1 MLATVVALINKAVL
15 TSPAS
20 IKEVALMKKRILML
34 LSVVALLVVMLA
46 MSVAPAFADPVK
58 NDPPGFS
65 CGLNDPNDYIEDE
78 SEPGAGEL
86 GKLPENNPIVFGCAP
101 GK

>member
-1 MLATVVALINKAVL
+1 M
-15 TSPAS
+15 
-20 IKEVALMKKRILML
+20 KRIILKL
-34 LSVVALLVVMLA
+34 TAALVMAVMMLA

-65 CGLNDPNDYIEDE
+65 CGLNDPNDYKDGGEFDE
-78 SEPGAGEL
+78 GEPGAGEL
-86 GKLPENNPIVFGCAP
+86 GKVPENNPIVFGCAP

>member
-1 MLATVVALINKAVL
+1 M
-15 TSPAS
+15 
-20 IKEVALMKKRILML
+20 KRIVLKL
-34 LSVVALLVVMLA
+34 TAALVMAVMMLA

-65 CGLNDPNDYIEDE
+65 CGLNDPNDYKDGGEFDE
-78 SEPGAGEL
+78 GEPGAGEL
-86 GKLPENNPIVFGCAP
+86 GKVPENNPIVFGCAP

>member
-1 MLATVVALINKAVL
+1 
-15 TSPAS
+15 
-20 IKEVALMKKRILML
+20 MKKRILML

-65 CGLNDPNDYIEDE
+65 CGLNDPNAYKEGGQSDE
-78 SEPGAGEL
+78 GLPGAGEL
-86 GKLPENNPIVFGCAP
+86 GKVPENHPHEAECAP
-101 GK
+101 GKDEDPRPQ